1 MLIRSERGLTV
12 LKSNQTNI
20 TEIRNKN
27 SNIDYLKINCS
38 IPLKYWLLQYLEL
51 KFIGDLC

>member
-27 SNIDYLKINCS
+27 SNIDYLKINCL